1 MTLMRRT
8 FSVAAVVLVGFTSA
22 APSSAQA
29 PAADAA
35 RLPYD
40 SVAAALKDLESRD
53 GNGTIVT
60 HADGWTIIN
69 EPLAS
74 AQWSFPPNE
83 HGAHPSVVRRIIKRG
98 PNGAVSVQTAS
109 LCEAP
114 QAECTKL
121 LAEFEALN
129 ERITQAVKS
138 RGRQG
143 SSPPAQ

>member
-1 MTLMRRT
+1 MKPMRSCLALAALACAAFTL
-8 FSVAAVVLVGFTSA
+8 A
-22 APSSAQA
+22 APAFAQA
-29 PAADAA
+29 PA

-60 HADGWTIIN
+60 HADGWTIVN

-74 AQWSFPPNE
+74 AQWSFVPGSHP
-83 HGAHPSVVRRIIKRG
+83 AHPSVVRRIIRRG
-98 PNGAVSVQTAS
+98 PDGAVNVDTAS

-121 LAEFEALN
+121 LAEFAALN
-129 ERITQAVKS
+129 DRITQAVKS

-143 SSPPAQ
+143 STPPAQ